1 MMAYLS
7 AISLVVGSLRSVRA
21 DAQGVDSSAAGGMTG
36 MSGMGMAV
44 DSNMAPSGR
53 TIVAMI
59 KSPMIPGLEDARPIV
74 PLYNP
79 GAGKAPQSVSAA
91 VPTAELRV
99 NAGDTITL
107 TAAFVRRTIAGKP
120 YVVYA
125 FNGQTPGPLIR
136 AHQGSTFYVRF
147 KNAIDRPAT
156 IHWHGVRL
164 QNAYDGSPQ
173 MTQPPVPPGG
183 AFLYAVHCPDAGIF
197 WYHDHA
203 REDIGQPLGLF
214 GNLYVEAAHPTT
226 GAQPRQAFLM
236 LSDILVD
243 GDSLMPYGRDEPN
256 FSLMGRFGNVI
267 MVNGESRWRF
277 TATAG
282 EVVRFLLTNAASA
295 RAFNVSFGDAPMK
308 LIASDQGPYA
318 REVSVSSIT
327 IAPGERYVVD
337 VRFEH
342 AGDVPLLNEVQTV
355 DHFLGEIYPNRD
367 TLGRVTVT
375 GEARTGADPAFA
387 TMHDDSAM
395 LRDIDR
401 LKPAF
406 SKLPD
411 EEIVLTTAIQ
421 GLPIPVMQMMYVDT
435 VYRPPV
441 EFTDG
446 MSDMNWLSTAKEVR
460 WIIRDVRTGAENMH
474 IAWHFHVGDVIK
486 IRVYNDPRS
495 FHPMDHPLHL
505 HGQRFLEV
513 ARDGMANP
521 YLVWKDTAI
530 IPVGSTV
537 DLLIE
542 LANPGTWM
550 LHCHIA
556 EHTESGMMA
565 PLTVTAQ

>member
-7 AISLVVGSLRSVRA
+7 AIGLVIGLLGSLRA
-21 DAQGVDSSAAGGMTG
+21 GAQGDSSAAGGMTD
-36 MSGMGMAV
+36 MSGMGTPV
-44 DSNMAPSGR
+44 DSNLAPSGR

-59 KSPMIPGLEDARPIV
+59 KSPMIPGLENARPIV

-79 GAGKAPQSVSAA
+79 GAGKAPQSVPAA
-91 VPTAELRV
+91 VPTADLRV
-99 NAGDTITL
+99 NTGDTITL

-120 YVVYA
+120 YIVYA

-136 AHQGSTFYVRF
+136 ARQGSTFYVRF
-147 KNAIDRPAT
+147 KNGIDRPAT

-214 GNLYVEAAHPTT
+214 GNLYVEAEHPTA
-226 GAQPRQAFLM
+226 GVQPRQAFLM

-243 GDSLMPYGRDEPN
+243 GDSLMPFGRDEPN

-277 TATAG
+277 TAAAG

-337 VRFEH
+337 VRFER
-342 AGDVPLLNEVQTV
+342 AGDVPLLNQVQTV

-367 TLGRVTVT
+367 TLGHVTVT
-375 GEARTGADPAFA
+375 GEARTGADPAFT

-395 LRDIDR
+395 LRDIER

-421 GLPIPVMQMMYVDT
+421 GLPIPVMQMMYVDS

-460 WIIRDVRTGAENMH
+460 WIIRDARTGAENMH
-474 IAWHFHVGDVIK
+474 IAWHFHVGDIIK

-513 ARDGMANP
+513 ARDGVANP
-521 YLVWKDTAI
+521 YLVWKDTSI

-537 DLLIE
+537 DLLVE
-542 LANPGTWM
+542 LTNPGTWM

-565 PLTVTAQ
+565 PLTVSAQ

>member
-1 MMAYLS
+1 
-7 AISLVVGSLRSVRA
+7 
-21 DAQGVDSSAAGGMTG
+21 
-36 MSGMGMAV
+36 
-44 DSNMAPSGR
+44 
-53 TIVAMI
+53 
-59 KSPMIPGLEDARPIV
+59 MIPGLEDARPATA
-74 PLYNP
+74 LYNP
-79 GAGKAPQSVSAA
+79 GASAAARNVAPA
-91 VPTAELRV
+91 VPTAEVRA
-99 NAGDTITL
+99 NNGDTITI

-136 AHQGSTFYVRF
+136 ARQGSTFYVRF

-173 MTQPPVPPGG
+173 MTQAPVAPGG
-183 AFLYAVHCPDAGIF
+183 VFLYAIHCPDAGIF

-214 GNLYVEAAHPTT
+214 GNLFVEADHPATA
-226 GAQPRQAFLM
+226 AQPRQAFLM

-243 GDSLMPYGRDEPN
+243 GDSLMPYGRAEPN

-267 MVNGESRWRF
+267 MVNGESRWHF
-277 TATAG
+277 TAAPG

-295 RAFNVSFGDAPMK
+295 RTFNVSFGDAPMK

-318 REVSVSSIT
+318 HEVSVSSII

-337 VRFEH
+337 VRFDR
-342 AGDVPLLNEVQTV
+342 AGDVPLVNEVQTV

-367 TLGRVTVT
+367 TLGHVMVT
-375 GEARTGADPAFA
+375 GEARTGSDQSFA

-395 LRDIDR
+395 LRDIAR

-406 SKLPD
+406 AKLPD

-421 GLPIPVMQMMYVDT
+421 GLPIPVMQMMYVDS

-513 ARDGMANP
+513 ARDGVANP
-521 YLVWKDTAI
+521 YLVWKDTSI

-537 DLLIE
+537 DLLVE
-542 LANPGTWM
+542 LTNPGTWM

-565 PLTVTAQ
+565 PLTVSAQ